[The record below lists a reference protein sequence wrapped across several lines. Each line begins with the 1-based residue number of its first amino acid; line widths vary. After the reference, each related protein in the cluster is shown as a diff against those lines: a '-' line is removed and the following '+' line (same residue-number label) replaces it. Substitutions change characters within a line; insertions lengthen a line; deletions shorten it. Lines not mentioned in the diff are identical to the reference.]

1 MFSQILLTK
10 KTFLLENPS
19 AAEDPRMVA
28 LVAMWRYMSY
38 GVGKTTGPSIHDIF
52 TGNWQ
57 PNQAEA
63 AAGLSA
69 D

>member
-1 MFSQILLTK
+1 
-10 KTFLLENPS
+10 
-19 AAEDPRMVA
+19 
-28 LVAMWRYMSY
+28 MWRYMSY

>member
-1 MFSQILLTK
+1 MFSQVLLSK

-19 AAEDPRMVA
+19 SAEDPRMAA

-38 GVGKTTGPSIHDIF
+38 GVNKTTGPSIHDIF

-57 PNQAEA
+57 PNEAEA
-63 AAGLSA
+63 AAGLRA